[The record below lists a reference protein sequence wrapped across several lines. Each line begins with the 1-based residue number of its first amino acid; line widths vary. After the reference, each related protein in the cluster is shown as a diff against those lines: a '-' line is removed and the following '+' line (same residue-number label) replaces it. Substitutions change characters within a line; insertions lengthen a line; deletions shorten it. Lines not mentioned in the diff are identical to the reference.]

1 MTTQRAAR
9 KKNPLEETLWH
20 TANKLRGSV
29 ESSEYKPSIVSKQR
43 VANYGEVYTGKR
55 EVNAMLDLVKQE
67 TERIES
73 KFLEPACGMGNF
85 LVEILER
92 KLEVVIKR
100 YKKSQV
106 DFERYGVV
114 AISSIYGVEIIVD
127 NVEATRGRLFEVFY
141 DHYSTL
147 FKSRIKEK
155 CLSTVKFLLERNI
168 VHGNALT
175 LQTEGTPSEP
185 IVFSDWSLVTGSM
198 VKRRDYAFQELSPEY
213 AASDD
218 DLFAKAGQKNDL
230 GKSVFIPK
238 PRKEY
243 PLTHI
248 FKVSDAQ

>member
-1 MTTQRAAR
+1 MPVEQ
-9 KKNPLEETLWH
+9 E
-20 TANKLRGSV
+20 KLV
-29 ESSEYKPSIVSKQR
+29 VSKQR
-43 VANYGEVYTGKR
+43 VADHGEVYTGKR

-73 KFLEPACGMGNF
+73 KFLEPACGTGNF

-114 AISSIYGVEIIVD
+114 AISSIYGVDIIAD
-127 NVEATRGRLFEVFY
+127 NVEATRGRLFEIFY
-141 DHYSTL
+141 NHYSAL

-175 LQTEGTPSEP
+175 LQTEGTPAEP

-198 VKRRDYAFQELSPEY
+198 MKRRDYAFQDLSPQDTI
-213 AASDD
+213 SDD
-218 DLFAKAGQKNDL
+218 DLFAKAEQKNDM
-230 GKSVFIPK
+230 GKSVFIPE

-243 PLTHI
+243 PSTHL
-248 FKVSDAQ
+248 FKLSDAE

>member
-1 MTTQRAAR
+1 MPVEQ
-9 KKNPLEETLWH
+9 E
-20 TANKLRGSV
+20 KLV
-29 ESSEYKPSIVSKQR
+29 VSKQR
-43 VANYGEVYTGKR
+43 VADHGEVYTGKR

-73 KFLEPACGMGNF
+73 KFLEPACGTGNF

-114 AISSIYGVEIIVD
+114 AISSIYGVDIIAD
-127 NVEATRGRLFEVFY
+127 NVEATRGRLFEIFY
-141 DHYSTL
+141 NHYSAL
-147 FKSRIKEK
+147 FESRIKEK

-198 VKRRDYAFQELSPEY
+198 MKRRDYAFQELSPQETI
-213 AASDD
+213 SDD
-218 DLFAKAGQKNDL
+218 DLFAKAEQKNDM
-230 GKSVFIPK
+230 GNSVFIPE

-243 PLTHI
+243 TLTHI
-248 FKVSDAQ
+248 FKLSDAE